1 MSSSS
6 SKSATRVVGLKAR
19 RRAHIKPLASP
30 SASSTTTTIKP
41 RQKRIRTKLS
51 KHAYQLILAAKGIT
65 RRVTRSM
72 TRQQALLDQL
82 TSSARSVPHQFVAEK
97 LSLLVA
103 QSASP
108 SPTVDAGAIM
118 LFNDT
123 DGASYKEVHIKP
135 GDDNSPIFLPLKL
148 RTVVPNM
155 DQYGRHN
162 CGRHGGTAAKRSVH
176 VICRDCR
183 TSCPVAAMHCLPCGH
198 VLCRSCL
205 KEVVWT
211 IDAKLHTTRIRDAIQ
226 RHMMNHVAPDEALAS
241 SQHTANAAQLGPKP
255 AANEPDAPVQ
265 ADADKALELAGM
277 TCCGRS
283 MHLDRHIACLDA
295 ATAAAYWL
303 AHEVMLYPLEL
314 ARHRCG
320 WPDCGQ
326 ILAPS
331 CHFERHSHTMYYCV
345 RCQGNSIYVRE
356 GYLLPARSCDEKGR

>member
-1 MSSSS
+1 MSIT
-6 SKSATRVVGLKAR
+6 A
-19 RRAHIKPLASP
+19 
-30 SASSTTTTIKP
+30 TIKP

-72 TRQQALLDQL
+72 TRQQALLDQM

-97 LSLLVA
+97 MSLLVA
-103 QSASP
+103 QSASS
-108 SPTVDAGAIM
+108 SPTVEAGVIM

-123 DGASYKEVHIKP
+123 DGTSYKQVHIRR
-135 GDDNSPIFLPLKL
+135 GDDNSPTFLPLKL
-148 RTVVPNM
+148 RTVVPDM

-183 TSCPVAAMHCLPCGH
+183 ISCPVAAMHCLPCGH

-226 RHMMNHVAPDEALAS
+226 QYLSHAAPEEAAGSSKHTTNATRPGAKPVA
-241 SQHTANAAQLGPKP
+241 NK
-255 AANEPDAPVQ
+255 PDAPVR
-265 ADADKALELAGM
+265 ADANKALDLAGM
-277 TCCGRS
+277 ACCGRS

-303 AHEVMLYPLEL
+303 AHDVMRHPLEL
-314 ARHRCG
+314 ARHRCA

-331 CHFERHSHTMYYCV
+331 CHFERHFHTMYYCV

-356 GYLLPARSCDEKGR
+356 GYFFPARSCDEKGL